1 MSDTENKYIISV
13 TGIQEI
19 DGEKDKI
26 EVITTGDYIE
36 KNGHRYIKYKEYDAE
51 DPNVSLDTVVK
62 IESDN
67 KVSIIRMGDRPSRLI
82 LEKDVRHQCHYST
95 VMGDLM
101 MGVYTSEI
109 SNTLTDNGGDLV
121 AKYQLDFFA
130 DLVSDNEF
138 HINVKKKEE

>member
-67 KVSIIRMGDRPSRLI
+67 KVSIIRMGECPSRLI

-101 MGVYTSEI
+101 MGVYTSAIE
-109 SNTLTDNGGDLV
+109 NNLTEKGGDLT
-121 AKYQLDFFA
+121 ARYQLDFFA

-138 HINVKKKEE
+138 HINVKEKEE

>member
-1 MSDTENKYIISV
+1 MSDENNKYIISV
-13 TGIQEI
+13 TGIQEV

-26 EVITTGDYIE
+26 EVIVTGDYIE

-51 DPNVSLDTVVK
+51 DPSIVLDTVVK
-62 IESDN
+62 VEDG

-82 LEKDVRHQCHYST
+82 LQQGVRHQCHYNT

-101 MGVYTSEI
+101 MGVYTSAIED
-109 SNTLTDNGGDLV
+109 NLTDNGGDLV
-121 AKYQLDFFA
+121 ARYQLDFFS

-138 HINVKKKEE
+138 HINVKEKEE

>member
-1 MSDTENKYIISV
+1 MSDENNKYIISV
-13 TGIQEI
+13 TGIQEV

-26 EVITTGDYIE
+26 EVIVTGDYIE

-51 DPNVSLDTVVK
+51 DPNIVLDTVVK
-62 IESDN
+62 VEDG

-82 LEKDVRHQCHYST
+82 LQQGVRHQCHYNT

-101 MGVYTSEI
+101 MGVYTSAIED
-109 SNTLTDNGGDLV
+109 NLTDNGGDLV
-121 AKYQLDFFA
+121 ARYQLDFFS

-138 HINVKKKEE
+138 HINVKEKEE

>member
-1 MSDTENKYIISV
+1 MSQQEKNKYLITV
-13 TGIQEI
+13 TGVQEV

-26 EVITTGDYIE
+26 EVIVTGDYVI

-51 DPNVSLDTVVK
+51 DPNICLDTAVK
-62 IESDN
+62 VEEN

-101 MGVYTSEI
+101 MGVYTYSIE
-109 SNTLTDNGGDLV
+109 NNLTDNGGDLV
-121 AKYQLDFFA
+121 AKYELDFFA
-130 DLVSDNEF
+130 DLVSKNEF
-138 HINVKKKEE
+138 HINVKVKED

>member
-1 MSDTENKYIISV
+1 MSEENNKYIISV
-13 TGIQEI
+13 TGIQEV

-26 EVITTGDYIE
+26 EVIVTGDYIE

-51 DPNVSLDTVVK
+51 DPNIVLDTVVK
-62 IESDN
+62 VEDG

-82 LEKDVRHQCHYST
+82 LQQGVRHQCHYNT

-101 MGVYTSEI
+101 MGVYTSAIE
-109 SNTLTDNGGDLV
+109 NNLTDNGGDLV
-121 AKYQLDFFA
+121 ARYQLDFFS

-138 HINVKKKEE
+138 HINVKEKEE

>member
-1 MSDTENKYIISV
+1 MSEDNNKYIISV
-13 TGIQEI
+13 TGIQEV

-26 EVITTGDYIE
+26 EVIVTGDYIE

-51 DPNVSLDTVVK
+51 DPSIVLDTVVK
-62 IESDN
+62 VEED

-82 LEKDVRHQCHYST
+82 LQQGVRHQCHYQT

-101 MGVYTSEI
+101 MGVYTSTIE
-109 SNTLTDNGGDLV
+109 NNLTENGGDLI
-121 AKYQLDFFA
+121 ARYQLDFFS

-138 HINVKKKEE
+138 HINVKEKED

>member
-1 MSDTENKYIISV
+1 MSEENNKYIISV
-13 TGIQEI
+13 TGIQEV

-26 EVITTGDYIE
+26 EVIVTGDYIE

-51 DPNVSLDTVVK
+51 DPNIVLDTVVK
-62 IESDN
+62 VEDG

-82 LEKDVRHQCHYST
+82 LQQGVRHQCHYNT

-101 MGVYTSEI
+101 MGVYTSAIED
-109 SNTLTDNGGDLV
+109 NLTDHGGDLV
-121 AKYQLDFFA
+121 ARYQLDFFS

-138 HINVKKKEE
+138 HINVKEKEE

>member
-1 MSDTENKYIISV
+1 MSEENNKYIISV
-13 TGIQEI
+13 TGIQEV

-26 EVITTGDYIE
+26 EVIVTGDYVE

-51 DPNVSLDTVVK
+51 DPNIVLDTVVK
-62 IESDN
+62 VEDG

-82 LEKDVRHQCHYST
+82 LQQGVRHQCHYNT

-101 MGVYTSEI
+101 MGVYTSAIED
-109 SNTLTDNGGDLV
+109 NLTDNGGDLV
-121 AKYQLDFFA
+121 ARYQLDFFS

-138 HINVKKKEE
+138 HINVKEKEE

>member
-1 MSDTENKYIISV
+1 MSEENNKYIISV
-13 TGIQEI
+13 TGIQEV

-26 EVITTGDYIE
+26 EVIVTGDYIE

-51 DPNVSLDTVVK
+51 DPNIVLDTVVK
-62 IESDN
+62 VEDG

-82 LEKDVRHQCHYST
+82 LQQGVRHQCHYNT

-101 MGVYTSEI
+101 MGVYTSSIED
-109 SNTLTDNGGDLV
+109 NLTDNGGDLV
-121 AKYQLDFFA
+121 ARYQLDFFS

-138 HINVKKKEE
+138 HINVKEKEE

>member
-1 MSDTENKYIISV
+1 MSEENNKYIISV
-13 TGIQEI
+13 TGIQEV

-26 EVITTGDYIE
+26 EVIVTGDYIE

-51 DPNVSLDTVVK
+51 DPSIVLDTVVK
-62 IESDN
+62 VEDG

-82 LEKDVRHQCHYST
+82 LQQGVRHQCHYNT

-101 MGVYTSEI
+101 MGVYTSAIED
-109 SNTLTDNGGDLV
+109 NLTDNGGDLV
-121 AKYQLDFFA
+121 ARYQLDFFS

-138 HINVKKKEE
+138 HINVKEKEE

>member
-1 MSDTENKYIISV
+1 MSEENNKYIISV
-13 TGIQEI
+13 TGIQEV

-26 EVITTGDYIE
+26 EVIVTGDYIE

-51 DPNVSLDTVVK
+51 DPNIVLDTVVK
-62 IESDN
+62 VEDG

-82 LEKDVRHQCHYST
+82 LQQGVRHQCHYNT

-101 MGVYTSEI
+101 MGEYTSAIED
-109 SNTLTDNGGDLV
+109 NLTDNGGDLV
-121 AKYQLDFFA
+121 ARYQLDFFS

-138 HINVKKKEE
+138 HINVKEKEE

>member
-1 MSDTENKYIISV
+1 MSEDNNKYIISV
-13 TGIQEI
+13 TGIQEV

-26 EVITTGDYIE
+26 EVIVTGDYIE

-51 DPNVSLDTVVK
+51 DPSIVLDTVVK
-62 IESDN
+62 VEED

-82 LEKDVRHQCHYST
+82 LQQGVRHQCHYQT

-101 MGVYTSEI
+101 MGVYTSTIE
-109 SNTLTDNGGDLV
+109 NNLTKNGGDLI
-121 AKYQLDFFA
+121 ARYQLDFFS

-138 HINVKKKEE
+138 HINVKEKED